1 MISILA
7 LVSTLVT
14 QTYTS
19 GPPSLDGIGKFYYGR
34 EIAQVMGHQGASWL
48 DRPER
53 EAEEAPSLLIKALR
67 LRPGMKVADIGAGTG
82 ALSFPMAKQVA
93 PGGVVFAV
101 EIQPELLD
109 IIRTRSKQ
117 RGVKNVRTVLGTTTD
132 PKVPEN
138 SMDLM
143 LLVDVYH
150 EFDFPREMVTN
161 MIRGLKKGG
170 RLVLVEYRGEDPE
183 VPIKPLHKM
192 TEAQVRK
199 EMADFPLD
207 FIQNDG
213 ILPRQ
218 HILTFRKR

>member
-1 MISILA
+1 MIPIVA
-7 LVSTLVT
+7 LVSTLAT

-67 LRPGMKVADIGAGTG
+67 LRPGMNVADIGAGTG

-117 RGVKNVRTVLGTTTD
+117 RGVKNVRTVLGTTTN

>member
-1 MISILA
+1 MISIVTVVATLLA
-7 LVSTLVT
+7 
-14 QTYTS
+14 QTYQS
-19 GPPSLDGIGKFYYGR
+19 GPTSPDGIGKFYYGR

-53 EAEEAPSLLIKALR
+53 EAEEAPSLLIKALK
-67 LRPGMKVADIGAGTG
+67 LRPGMHVADIGAGTG

-93 PGGVVFAV
+93 PGGAVFAV

-109 IIRTRSKQ
+109 IIRTRSKKN
-117 RGVKNVRTVLGTTTD
+117 GVKNVKTVLGTTTN
-132 PKVPEN
+132 PQVPAN

-143 LLVDVYH
+143 LMVDVYH

-161 MIRGLKKGG
+161 MIKGLKKGG

-199 EMADFPLD
+199 ELTDFPLD
-207 FIQNDG
+207 FVQNDG
-213 ILPRQ
+213 VLPRQ

>member
-1 MISILA
+1 MTSALA
-7 LVSTLVT
+7 LLSVAAFQIY
-14 QTYTS
+14 QT
-19 GPPSLDGIGKFYYGR
+19 GPASPDGIGKFYYGR
-34 EIAQVMGHQGASWL
+34 EISHVMGHEGASWL

-53 EAEEAPSLLIKALR
+53 EAEEAPSLLIKALK
-67 LRPGMKVADIGAGTG
+67 LRPGMNVADIGAGTG
-82 ALSFPMAKQVA
+82 SLSFPMAKRVG
-93 PGGVVFAV
+93 PKGKVFAV
-101 EIQPELLD
+101 EIQPELLE
-109 IIRTRSKQ
+109 IIRTKAKKA
-117 RGVKNVRTVLGTTTD
+117 GVANVKTVLGTTMD
-132 PKVPEN
+132 PKVPAN

-150 EFDFPREMVTN
+150 EFDYPREMVTN

-199 EMADFPLD
+199 EMAGFPLD
-207 FIQNDG
+207 FVGNDG

-218 HILTFRKR
+218 HILTFRRR